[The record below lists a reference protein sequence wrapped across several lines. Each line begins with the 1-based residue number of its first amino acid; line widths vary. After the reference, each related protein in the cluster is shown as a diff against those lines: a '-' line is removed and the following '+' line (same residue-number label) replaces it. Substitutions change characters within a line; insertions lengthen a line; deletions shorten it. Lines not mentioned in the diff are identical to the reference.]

1 MKAGEKR
8 ILNIRKSAG
17 YAVLAAVLLGSMILL
32 GCKKEEKQDPAALS
46 TLAASQSMTV
56 AEEISSS
63 AAESAAAAPEE
74 SASET
79 EKTVLLD
86 DDLIQLTLNGVFP
99 FSPDPEDNSTTKTAN
114 PEVEISFDVTNRGDN
129 EIVLDL
135 RDLKIGEIS
144 VKRILLAG
152 DVTVPGDTMTFRYG
166 ILPQEGEDPL
176 TWDMASEMGVSGT
189 VKVMNIE
196 GEIAQAKFSAK

>member
-8 ILNIRKSAG
+8 ILNSLTSAG

-32 GCKKEEKQDPAALS
+32 GCKKEEKTDAAAGS
-46 TLAASQSMTV
+46 T
-56 AEEISSS
+56 S
-63 AAESAAAAPEE
+63 AAEASAPTA
-74 SASET
+74 

-135 RDLKIGEIS
+135 RDLKMGEIS

-196 GEIAQAKFSAK
+196 GEIAQAKFSTK